1 MYETFYGLREE
12 PFRLSPDSR
21 LCYEHASYKRAR
33 SYMQYAL
40 NRREGFV
47 MVTGRPG
54 TGKTT
59 LIGDITTDLTR
70 QGNLFAALTS
80 TQIQADDL
88 LRLVVLK
95 FGLDGETDHKAVLI
109 HRMEKY
115 LEQLHREGRRP
126 VLIID
131 EAQDLTAD
139 ALEELRLLTNL
150 QKDNQPLLQIFLV
163 GQEELRPLV
172 SSPGLEQLHQRIVAA
187 CHLMPLNPESM
198 EEYIEHRLK
207 RVGWQGDPTIAS
219 EVYPVIHEHSLGIP
233 RIINQICSRL
243 FLQGMV
249 EEKHELGLEDIRA
262 VIDDLNNEHL
272 LPTPADQLPAA

>member
-88 LRLVVLK
+88 LRLAGSLK
-95 FGLDGETDHKAVLI
+95 LGRVPATGIMRTLQTGDRPTRLAQALAEFGRI
-109 HRMEKY
+109 EKT
-115 LEQLHREGRRP
+115 LHTLTYIDDESKRR
-126 VLIID
+126 
-131 EAQDLTAD
+131 ATLTPTHD
-139 ALEELRLLTNL
+139 
-150 QKDNQPLLQIFLV
+150 
-163 GQEELRPLV
+163 
-172 SSPGLEQLHQRIVAA
+172 
-187 CHLMPLNPESM
+187 
-198 EEYIEHRLK
+198 EYIEQWLVIGSGVRRHPIGP
-207 RVGWQGDPTIAS
+207 RVGGKRQFTARPFS
-219 EVYPVIHEHSLGIP
+219 
-233 RIINQICSRL
+233 
-243 FLQGMV
+243 
-249 EEKHELGLEDIRA
+249 
-262 VIDDLNNEHL
+262 
-272 LPTPADQLPAA
+272 